1 MIKITKGK
9 EPSEWRKVRNTPG
22 ISFENAPK
30 DALRISLLE
39 EQGGLCAYCMRRVS
53 FTRGESTATRIEHL
67 KPRSLSIKEGKEEE
81 TLAYGNMVLCCDGDI
96 GRNEEYHCDRS
107 KGDSTIHFNPFDHAV
122 IDTISYSS
130 KNGTIKSTNPVFDRD
145 FNEILRLNHSR
156 LEKNRLAVLKGLII
170 EIGRRKWRKKDIAD
184 RLSYYSGRTSNG
196 QFHEYC
202 GVIVW
207 YLNKKL
213 RQFG

>member
-9 EPSEWRKVRNTPG
+9 EPLEWKVIRNTPG

-30 DALRISLLE
+30 DVLRLSLLK

-53 FTRGESTATRIEHL
+53 FTPGESTATRIEHL
-67 KPRSLSIKEGKEEE
+67 KPRALSVKEGNEEE
-81 TLAYGNMVLCCDGDI
+81 TLSYGNMVLCCDGDI
-96 GRNEEYHCDRS
+96 ARNGEFHCDRS
-107 KGDSTIHFNPFDHAV
+107 KGDSIIHFNPFDQAV

-130 KNGTIKSTNPVFDRD
+130 KDGTIKSSNPLYDREL
-145 FNEILRLNHSR
+145 NEILRLNHSR
-156 LEKNRLAVLKGLII
+156 LEINRLAVLKGLII
-170 EIGRRKWRKKDIAD
+170 EIGKRKWRRKDVVD
-184 RLSYYSGRTSNG
+184 KLNYYSGRTANG
-196 QFHEYC
+196 QLHEYC

-207 YLNKKL
+207 YLNRKL